1 VNATDGHLVLTE
13 NGSHARLVG
22 TGKAQGHTT
31 VGTELARRGDH
42 LDLQP
47 GPLQH
52 LLGTDGVGR
61 GVEEDDAV
69 FDHPRDAP
77 VYRP

>member
-1 VNATDGHLVLTE
+1 MNATDGHPVLTQ
-13 NGSHARLVG
+13 NGSNARLVG
-22 TGKAQGHTT
+22 TGEAQGQPT
-31 VGTELARRGDH
+31 VGTELARRRDH
-42 LDLQP
+42 LDLKS

-52 LLGTDGVGR
+52 LLGTDGMGR

-69 FDHPRDAP
+69 FGHATDAP